1 MIDLLTYEK
10 LKIIMVKEK
19 IEWKDLVKEKIITQD
34 TRRLLVK
41 DAYVDIKT
49 LEKLANRF
57 NVDIGDI
64 VSIKKDPQD

>member
-1 MIDLLTYEK
+1 MLTYEK
-10 LKIIMVKEK
+10 LKILMVKEK

-41 DAYVDIKT
+41 DSYVDIKT
-49 LEKLANRF
+49 LEKLANRL

-64 VSIKKDPQD
+64 VSIKKDQS